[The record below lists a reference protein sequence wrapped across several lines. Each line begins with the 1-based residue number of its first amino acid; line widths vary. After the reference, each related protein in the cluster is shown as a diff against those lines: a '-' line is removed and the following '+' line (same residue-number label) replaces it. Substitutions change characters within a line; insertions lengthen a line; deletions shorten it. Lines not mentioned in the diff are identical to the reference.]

1 MRREADQRQTAW
13 RPAWLA
19 IGLTWLVTAALVVWG
34 AVELRGQ
41 IRQQIT
47 ARDGVQLQAMA
58 RVVRT
63 AAAEDDMALPDDP
76 LLVLL
81 RMDRVEGMVAARL
94 FDGDGEF
101 VAALPASVRE
111 GSVPEGN
118 WEALRS
124 LKPVSRYHP
133 GFVLS
138 EILWVTNTMEWLARS
153 EPVPAMEV
161 WVPLQRRDDDA
172 FDAVAW
178 FLLDGQGVAGE
189 FALLDRR
196 LARHAGWI
204 VAAAWAVTGGVLGW
218 AFRRLARA
226 NALLA
231 RRTDDLQRANQE
243 LSQSARVTALGAVA
257 AHLMHGLKS
266 PVSGLQTFV
275 AAQAQAQ
282 SGVAGDEAWLDALA
296 ATRRMQSMIRQVVRV
311 LGDHDSGLAYEVPLG
326 EAVDEVLR
334 RARPMADA
342 RGVRLVREGDPPG
355 GLDNRTAGL
364 LILVLSNLV
373 ENAVEAT
380 PAGRE
385 VRLRLGRKVGWVC
398 EVVDEGAGLAPE
410 ARQRLF
416 QPQSSRKEGGSG
428 VGLAITRQLALALG
442 GSVQLMSTGP
452 AGTVFRVE
460 IPPGRD
466 EASPETDASR
476 PVGHH
481 GSM

>member
-1 MRREADQRQTAW
+1 MRRETDQRQTAW

-19 IGLTWLVTAALVVWG
+19 IGLTWLVTAVLVVWG

-47 ARDGVQLQAMA
+47 ERDGVLLQAMA
-58 RVVRT
+58 RVVRA

-81 RMDRVEGMVAARL
+81 RMDRLEGVLAARL
-94 FDGDGEF
+94 YDGEGDF
-101 VAALPASVRE
+101 VASLPASVRE
-111 GSVPEGN
+111 GGVSEAD
-118 WEALRS
+118 WEALRR
-124 LKPVSRYHP
+124 LDPVSRFHS
-133 GFVLS
+133 GFLLAD
-138 EILWVTNTMEWLARS
+138 ILWVTNTVEWLARS
-153 EPVPAMEV
+153 EPIPAMEV
-161 WVPLQRRDDDA
+161 WVPLQRREDNG
-172 FDAVAW
+172 FDAAAW
-178 FLLDGQGVAGE
+178 FLLDGRGVARE

-196 LARHAGWI
+196 LARQAGWI
-204 VAAAWAVTGGVLGW
+204 VAGAWAVTGGALGW

-231 RRTDDLQRANQE
+231 RRTEDLQQANLE
-243 LSQSARVTALGAVA
+243 LSQSARVSALGAVA

-282 SGVAGDEAWLDALA
+282 SGVAGDEAWMDALA
-296 ATRRMQSMIRQVVRV
+296 ATRRMQSLIRQVVRV
-311 LGDHDSGLAYEVPLG
+311 LADHQLGLAYEVSLG
-326 EAVDEVLR
+326 EVAEEVVR
-334 RARPMADA
+334 RSRPMADA

-364 LILVLSNLV
+364 LILLLSNLV

-380 PAGRE
+380 PSGRE
-385 VRLRLGRKVGWVC
+385 VRIRLGGDGGWSC
-398 EVVDEGAGLAPE
+398 EVMDEGGGLAAE

-442 GSVQLMSTGP
+442 GTVRLVSTGP
-452 AGTVFRVE
+452 GGTVFRVE
-460 IPPGRD
+460 IPAARS
-466 EASPETDASR
+466 EASVAKDTSH
-476 PVGHH
+476 PVRHH
-481 GSM
+481 GIT